1 MYLKLILLGLGG
13 LSFGLLSSAGVFTV
27 LASVGLIP
35 RFAGKMHVAN
45 RVFFL
50 EEAVIFGTI
59 FGGFFSVFPDY
70 GRIGD
75 LLLTRQVFGEYTMQT
90 VVIAGN
96 TFLIV
101 GGFFSGMFVGC
112 LAFAIA
118 EMLDS
123 IPIFTR
129 RIGFRHGLGI
139 AVLAAALGKLM
150 GSLIYFA
157 KDIFTRFTY
166 LLLFR

>member
-1 MYLKLILLGLGG
+1 MMLLKGLFLGVSA

-45 RVFFL
+45 KVFAL
-50 EEAVIFGTI
+50 EEAVIFGTLI
-59 FGGFFSVFPDY
+59 GGFFSVY
-70 GRIGD
+70 TGWGQIGKLVQTQMLFGAHTQEIWNILGNI
-75 LLLTRQVFGEYTMQT
+75 LL
-90 VVIAGN
+90 IAGGL
-96 TFLIV
+96 FA
-101 GGFFSGMFVGC
+101 GMFVGC

-123 IPIFTR
+123 IPIFAR

-139 AVLAAALGKLM
+139 VITAAALGKAV
-150 GSLIYFA
+150 GSILYFVYG
-157 KDIFTRFTY
+157 IFASGA
-166 LLLFR
+166 